1 MLLTR
6 LPTMKQVVLLGDSI
20 FDNAAYTRG
29 GPDVIRQLREHL
41 PGGWKAALRAV
52 DGDITRDVKAQLV
65 GIPPD
70 ATHLVVSVGGNDA
83 LGHTGI
89 LQQSAR
95 SFAEVLAGLAQI
107 AEGFEREYRRM
118 LKAVL
123 ERGLPAVVCT
133 IYNGRFPDATLQTL
147 TSTALT
153 VFNDVITRQ
162 AFLAGV
168 PLIDLRLICT
178 EDADYANP
186 IEPSSQGGDKIARS
200 IARAVTEHDFTRRRT
215 EVFLA

>member
-1 MLLTR
+1 
-6 LPTMKQVVLLGDSI
+6 
-20 FDNAAYTRG
+20 
-29 GPDVIRQLREHL
+29 
-41 PGGWKAALRAV
+41 
-52 DGDITRDVKAQLV
+52 
-65 GIPPD
+65 
-70 ATHLVVSVGGNDA
+70 VVSVGGNDA

-95 SFAEVLAGLAQI
+95 SFAEVLASLADI
-107 AEGFEREYRRM
+107 ATGFEREYRRM
-118 LKAVL
+118 LEAVL
-123 ERGLPAVVCT
+123 ERGLPTVVCT
-133 IYNGRFPDATLQTL
+133 IYNGRFPDATMQTL

-162 AFLAGV
+162 AFSAGV

-186 IEPSSQGGDKIARS
+186 IEPSSQGGDKIARA
-200 IARAVTEHDFTRRRT
+200 IVRAVTEHDFTRRRT

>member
-1 MLLTR
+1 MNN
-6 LPTMKQVVLLGDSI
+6 VVLLGDSI

-29 GPDVIRQLREHL
+29 GPDVIRQLREQL
-41 PGGWKAALRAV
+41 PTGWRAALQAV

-65 GIPPD
+65 GAPPD

-95 SFAEVLAGLAQI
+95 SVAEVLASLAEI
-107 AEGFEREYRRM
+107 AAGFEREYRRM
-118 LKAVL
+118 LDTVL
-123 ERGLPAVVCT
+123 ERGLPTVVCT
-133 IYNGRFPDATLQTL
+133 IYNGRFPDTTMQML

-162 AFLAGV
+162 AFMAGV

-186 IEPSSQGGDKIARS
+186 IEPSSQGGDKIARA
-200 IARAVTEHDFTRRRT
+200 IVRAVTEHDFTRRRT

>member
-1 MLLTR
+1 MSH
-6 LPTMKQVVLLGDSI
+6 VVLLGDSI

-29 GPDVIRQLREHL
+29 GPDVIRQLREQL
-41 PGGWKAALRAV
+41 PAGWKAALRAV
-52 DGDITRDVKAQLV
+52 DGDITRYVKAQLV
-65 GIPPD
+65 GVPAD

-83 LGHTGI
+83 LGHSGI

-118 LKAVL
+118 LEAVL
-123 ERGLPAVVCT
+123 ERGLPTVVCT
-133 IYNGRFPDATLQTL
+133 IYNGRFPDPIMQTL

-153 VFNDVITRQ
+153 VFNDVITQQ

-186 IEPSSQGGDKIARS
+186 IEPSSQGGDKIARA
-200 IARAVTEHDFTRRRT
+200 IVRAVTEHDFMRRRS

>member
-1 MLLTR
+1 MSH
-6 LPTMKQVVLLGDSI
+6 VVLLGDSI

-29 GPDVIRQLREHL
+29 GPDVIRQLREQL
-41 PGGWKAALRAV
+41 PAGWKAALRAV
-52 DGDITRDVKAQLV
+52 DGDITRDVRAQLV
-65 GIPPD
+65 GVPPD

-95 SFAEVLAGLAQI
+95 SFAEVLASLAQI

-118 LKAVL
+118 LEAVL
-123 ERGLPAVVCT
+123 ERGLPTVVCT
-133 IYNGRFPDATLQTL
+133 IYNGRFPDPIMQTL

-153 VFNDVITRQ
+153 VFNDVITQQ

-186 IEPSSQGGDKIARS
+186 IEPSSQGGDKIARA
-200 IARAVTEHDFTRRRT
+200 IVRAVTEHDFMRRRS

>member
-1 MLLTR
+1 MNH
-6 LPTMKQVVLLGDSI
+6 VVLLGDSI

-29 GPDVIRQLREHL
+29 GPDVIRQVRERL
-41 PGGWKAALRAV
+41 PEGWKAALRAV
-52 DGDITRDVKAQLV
+52 DGDITRDIAAQLV
-65 GIPPD
+65 GVPPD

-95 SFAEVLAGLAQI
+95 SVAEVLASLAEI
-107 AEGFEREYRRM
+107 AQGFEREYRRM
-118 LKAVL
+118 LNAVL
-123 ERGLPAVVCT
+123 ERRLPTAVCT
-133 IYNGRFPDATLQTL
+133 IYNGRFPDAAMQML

-153 VFNDVITRQ
+153 VFNDVITRR
-162 AFLAGV
+162 AFAAGV

-186 IEPSSQGGDKIARS
+186 IEPSSQGGDKIARA
-200 IARAVTEHDFTRRRT
+200 IVRTVTEHDFARGRSG
-215 EVFLA
+215 VFLA

>member
-1 MLLTR
+1 MSH
-6 LPTMKQVVLLGDSI
+6 VVLLGDSI

-29 GPDVIRQLREHL
+29 GPDVIRQIREQL
-41 PGGWKAALRAV
+41 PAGWKAALRAV
-52 DGDITRDVKAQLV
+52 DGNITRDVKAQLV
-65 GIPPD
+65 GVPAD
-70 ATHLVVSVGGNDA
+70 ATHLVVSAGGNDA

-89 LQQSAR
+89 LQQPAR
-95 SFAEVLAGLAQI
+95 SFAEVLASLAQI

-118 LKAVL
+118 LEAVL
-123 ERGLPAVVCT
+123 ERGLPTVVCT
-133 IYNGRFPDATLQTL
+133 IYNGRFPDATMQTL

-162 AFLAGV
+162 AFLAGM

-186 IEPSSQGGDKIARS
+186 IEPSSRGGDKIARA

>member
-1 MLLTR
+1 MSH
-6 LPTMKQVVLLGDSI
+6 VVLLGDSI

-29 GPDVIRQLREHL
+29 GPDVIRQLCEQL
-41 PGGWKAALRAV
+41 PEGWKAALRAV

-65 GIPPD
+65 GVPAD

-95 SFAEVLAGLAQI
+95 SFAEVLASLAQI

-118 LKAVL
+118 LEAVL
-123 ERGLPAVVCT
+123 ERGLPTVVCT
-133 IYNGRFPDATLQTL
+133 IYNGRFPDATMQTL

-186 IEPSSQGGDKIARS
+186 IEPSSRGGDKIARA
-200 IARAVTEHDFTRRRT
+200 IVRAVTEHDFTRRRT

>member
-1 MLLTR
+1 MNN
-6 LPTMKQVVLLGDSI
+6 VVLLGDSI

-29 GPDVIRQLREHL
+29 GPDVIRQVRERL
-41 PGGWKAALRAV
+41 PEGWKAALRAV
-52 DGDITRDVKAQLV
+52 DGDITRDVEAQLV
-65 GIPPD
+65 GVPPD

-95 SFAEVLAGLAQI
+95 SVAEALTNLAGI
-107 AEGFEREYRRM
+107 AEGFERDYRRM
-118 LKAVL
+118 LDAVL
-123 ERGLPAVVCT
+123 ARHLPTTVCT
-133 IYNGRFPDATLQTL
+133 IYNGRFPDVRMQLL

-178 EDADYANP
+178 DDADYANP
-186 IEPSSQGGDKIARS
+186 IEPSSHGGDKIARA
-200 IARAVTEHDFTRRRT
+200 IVRTVTEHDFTRQRT